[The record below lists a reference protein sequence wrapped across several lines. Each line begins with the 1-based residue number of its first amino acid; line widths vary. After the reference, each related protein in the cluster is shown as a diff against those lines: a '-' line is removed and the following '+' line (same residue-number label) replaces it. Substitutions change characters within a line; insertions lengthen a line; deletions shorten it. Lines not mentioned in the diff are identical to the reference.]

1 MSKSSVLAALAV
13 AAAFAC
19 SPTTSNTNPPG
30 DGTTPPPGG
39 TGGTAGTV
47 GTPPAD
53 GAAGT
58 GTTPPGPAGVDGTST
73 TPGPGPG
80 VVAGGPNDTRFLG
93 PEISHSKGQAGGIVV
108 LWPRIIPGA
117 DAEANAAIAGQ
128 IQQKVKAVA
137 EKALPG
143 RPVDVRPKPERVCP
157 KAGCDAMSVN
167 ILFNRNSNSCVAV
180 ALINAPG
187 TSPTK
192 LIAWGGL
199 VELKSDTIQFR
210 DMPENFVKIKDYVPC
225 DQLITQMGAQDSF
238 IEAAIR
244 AAAGGSAPPAT
255 TPAPA
260 PTGPGA
266 GAPSTVTSKPAAK
279 K

>member
-13 AAAFAC
+13 AVVFAC

-30 DGTTPPPGG
+30 GDGTTPPAGG

-53 GAAGT
+53 GTAGT
-58 GTTPPGPAGVDGTST
+58 GTTPPGPTGVDGTST

-80 VVAGGPNDTRFLG
+80 VVAGGPNDTRYLG

-143 RPVDVRPKPERVCP
+143 RPVDMRPKPERVCP

-192 LIAWGGL
+192 LI
-199 VELKSDTIQFR
+199 T
-210 DMPENFVKIKDYVPC
+210 
-225 DQLITQMGAQDSF
+225 
-238 IEAAIR
+238 
-244 AAAGGSAPPAT
+244 
-255 TPAPA
+255 
-260 PTGPGA
+260 
-266 GAPSTVTSKPAAK
+266 
-279 K
+279 